1 MARKKPNR
9 QKKRRKTPPKKRRL
23 LPLFAVLAAAL
34 LISRIPALLPSDDAD
49 LSDVYADLSGEAE
62 EEENGYLI
70 LDADSDF
77 DLDEAGIDI
86 PEYEDAAI
94 IEVNDGE
101 PYFTVLY
108 SEFFI
113 QLTELDELGR
123 AGSAMMCADEEDLQT
138 GEREDISAIH
148 PSGWIGDS
156 IYDRSHLLMWKLSG
170 CNDERNLITGAS
182 MFNTESMLTYEMEIL
197 YFLYDNED
205 MHVMYRVTPLFEGEE
220 LVARGVLMEA
230 VSVEDGGAGLMFC
243 VFCYNVEDG
252 YTIDYTDG
260 EYYFN
265 AAEWYPH
272 FSSVRSRY
280 GLRLSAKRSSQCLP
294 PTSIGNSSLQ
304 SLQQSAV
311 LQIRLIEGPL
321 LIQKL
326 C

>member
-1 MARKKPNR
+1 MTHQSKTPKKHWN
-9 QKKRRKTPPKKRRL
+9 KPPKKRRL
-23 LPLFAVLAAAL
+23 LPLLAILAVAL
-34 LISRIPALLPSDDAD
+34 LLSRIPALLSSGGTDAGSGSG
-49 LSDVYADLSGEAE
+49 SDVYADLSGEAQ

-77 DLDEAGIDI
+77 DLDEEGIDI
-86 PEYEDAAI
+86 PKYKDEEI
-94 IEVNDGE
+94 IEINGGE

-108 SEFFI
+108 TEFFI
-113 QLTELDELGR
+113 QLTELDDLGR

-148 PSGWIGDS
+148 PSGWHGDG

-182 MFNTESMLTYEMEIL
+182 TFNTESMLTYEMEIL

-205 MHVMYRVTPLFEGEE
+205 MHVMYRVTPLFEEEE

-230 VSVEDGGAGLMFC
+230 VSVEDGGEGLMFC

-260 EYYFN
+260 NYYYDEAEEEP
-265 AAEWYPH
+265 AA
-272 FSSVRSRY
+272 
-280 GLRLSAKRSSQCLP
+280 
-294 PTSIGNSSLQ
+294 
-304 SLQQSAV
+304 
-311 LQIRLIEGPL
+311 
-321 LIQKL
+321 
-326 C
+326 

>member
-1 MARKKPNR
+1 M
-9 QKKRRKTPPKKRRL
+9 PPKKRRL

-34 LISRIPALLPSDDAD
+34 LISRIPALLPSGDAD
-49 LSDVYADLSGEAE
+49 PSDVYADLSGEAE

-77 DLDEAGIDI
+77 DLDEAGIEI
-86 PEYEDAAI
+86 PEYEDEAI

-101 PYFTVLY
+101 PYFSVLY
-108 SEFFI
+108 TEFFI
-113 QLTELDELGR
+113 QLTELDDLGR

-197 YFLYDNED
+197 YFLYDHVD
-205 MHVMYRVTPLFEGEE
+205 MHVMYRVTPLFEDDE

-230 VSVEDGGAGLMFC
+230 VSVEDGGEGLMFC

-260 EYYFN
+260 EYYFD

-280 GLRLSAKRSSQCLP
+280 GLQLSAKRSSQCLP
-294 PTSIGNSSLQ
+294 PTSIGNSSHQ

-311 LQIRLIEGPL
+311 LQIRLIEGLL
-321 LIQKL
+321 LIQKI

>member
-9 QKKRRKTPPKKRRL
+9 HNKRRKTPPKKRRL
-23 LPLFAVLAAAL
+23 LPLLAVLAAVL
-34 LISRIPALLPSDDAD
+34 LISRIPALLPTGGTDAGTGNAASGSG
-49 LSDVYADLSGEAE
+49 SDVYADLSGEAQ

-77 DLDEAGIDI
+77 DLDEAGIEI
-86 PEYEDAAI
+86 PEYEDEQV
-94 IEVNDGE
+94 IEVNGGE
-101 PYFTVLY
+101 PYFSVLY
-108 SEFFI
+108 TEFFI
-113 QLTELDELGR
+113 QLTELDDLGR

-148 PSGWIGDS
+148 PSGWHGDS

-182 MFNTESMLTYEMEIL
+182 TFNTESMLTYEMEIL

-205 MHVMYRVTPLFEGEE
+205 MHVMYRVTPLFEDDE

-230 VSVEDGGAGLMFC
+230 VSVEDGGEGLMFC

-260 EYYFN
+260 EYYYDETEEEP
-265 AAEWYPH
+265 AA
-272 FSSVRSRY
+272 
-280 GLRLSAKRSSQCLP
+280 
-294 PTSIGNSSLQ
+294 
-304 SLQQSAV
+304 
-311 LQIRLIEGPL
+311 
-321 LIQKL
+321 
-326 C
+326 

>member
-1 MARKKPNR
+1 MTHQSKTPKKHWN
-9 QKKRRKTPPKKRRL
+9 KPPKKHRL
-23 LPLFAVLAAAL
+23 LPLLAILAAAL
-34 LISRIPALLPSDDAD
+34 LFSRIPALLSSGGADASSGNTASDNG
-49 LSDVYADLSGEAE
+49 SDVYADLSGEAQ

-77 DLDEAGIDI
+77 DLDEEGIDI
-86 PEYEDAAI
+86 PKYKDEEI
-94 IEVNDGE
+94 IEINGGE

-108 SEFFI
+108 TEFFI
-113 QLTELDELGR
+113 QLTELDDLGR

-148 PSGWIGDS
+148 PSGWHGDS

-182 MFNTESMLTYEMEIL
+182 TFNTESMLTYEMEIL

-205 MHVMYRVTPLFEGEE
+205 MHVMYRVTPLFEEEE

-230 VSVEDGGAGLMFC
+230 VSVEDGGEGLMFC

-260 EYYFN
+260 NYYYDEAEEEP
-265 AAEWYPH
+265 AA
-272 FSSVRSRY
+272 
-280 GLRLSAKRSSQCLP
+280 
-294 PTSIGNSSLQ
+294 
-304 SLQQSAV
+304 
-311 LQIRLIEGPL
+311 
-321 LIQKL
+321 
-326 C
+326 